1 MKKEPLTL
9 NQMIGGWN
17 SYRSAKLIKHLTL
30 LSHIASSNRN
40 LNFKVIIGIWE
51 DAAASVSGPNWLA
64 CDETSTAPP
73 LTRTLKYKENLFLLE
88 YKYPK
93 RRKYELAP

>member
-1 MKKEPLTL
+1 MVCGKLKKEPLTF
-9 NQMIGGWN
+9 NQMIGDWN

-51 DAAASVSGPNWLA
+51 DAATSVSGPNWLA
-64 CDETSTAPP
+64 CDVTSTPP
-73 LTRTLKYKENLFLLE
+73 AIDTYTKV
-88 YKYPK
+88 
-93 RRKYELAP
+93 